1 MKKCEKCKFYR
12 QYNNYD
18 ELINLCMYFCENRLP
33 KDKCISEKGY
43 IEKIQN
49 EYNEFINSDKFNYHL
64 FSYGNKEICDI
75 VYKYGKNKEN
85 CKQKII
91 EHMNDLNAEILQ
103 NKGD

>member
-49 EYNEFINSDKFNYHL
+49 EYNELKNDLLNLFNFINSDKFNYHL
-64 FSYGNKEICDI
+64 LAMAIKKFVILYINMEKIKKIVNKKLSNI
-75 VYKYGKNKEN
+75 
-85 CKQKII
+85 
-91 EHMNDLNAEILQ
+91 
-103 NKGD
+103 